1 MEYLGYF
8 ISIIIGLSLGL
19 IGGGG
24 SILAVPIL
32 VYLFKIH
39 PEQATS
45 YSLFIVGIT
54 AMFGSYSHYELGNL
68 KIKAALIFALPS
80 VVSLLFVRDFILPK
94 IPSIVFTVND
104 FAVTKNLMIMVVFAF
119 LMIAASL
126 SMIRESIPQE
136 IAERDDSLKIAIVG
150 LLVGFITGFLGAG
163 GGFLIIPALLFFGNL
178 PMKQAIGTSL
188 LIIFINSLIGFGGD
202 VLNGYEINYKLLFTI
217 SSIALLGMFIGTY
230 LSKKIDGEKL
240 KPAFGWFVLV
250 MGIYIIIKEFFI
262 K

>member
-8 ISIIIGLSLGL
+8 LSIIIGLSLGL

-45 YSLFIVGIT
+45 YSLFVVGIT
-54 AMFGSYSHYELGNL
+54 AMYGSYGHYKLGNL

-80 VVSLLFVRDFILPK
+80 VISLLFVRDIILPK
-94 IPSIVFTVND
+94 IPSIIFTGND
-104 FAVTKNLMIMVVFAF
+104 FVITKNLMIMVVFAF
-119 LMIAASL
+119 LMIMASI
-126 SMIRESIPQE
+126 SMIRESIPKE
-136 IAERDDSLKIAIVG
+136 IEKCDNSLKIAIIG
-150 LLVGFITGFLGAG
+150 LFVGFITGFLGAG
-163 GGFLIIPALLFFGNL
+163 GGFLIIPALLFFANL

-188 LIIFINSLIGFGGD
+188 LIIFINSIIGFGGD
-202 VLNGYEINYKLLFTI
+202 MLNESDINYELLFTI
-217 SSIALLGMFIGTY
+217 SSIALVGMFTGTY
-230 LSKKIDGEKL
+230 LSKKIDGDKL

-250 MGIYIIIKEFFI
+250 VGIFIIIKEFFI
-262 K
+262 